1 MHELLAP
8 LYYSVDYDSTEEEA
22 AGVEEDPAIR
32 EFCSRTWVAADAWAL
47 FEAVMRGASR
57 WYEWQEPPAA
67 SRANPSPFTTH
78 VNIPAGP
85 VDTKPYITPVVEDC
99 NRIQSNLLRT
109 TDPLLWKHMQAAG
122 IEPQIYGIRWLRLL
136 YTREFD
142 MRSAMKLWD
151 GLFACD
157 PTFGLAPWIC
167 VAMLIR
173 IRNERKPPTIYS
185 FKQ

>member
-8 LYYSVDYDSTEEEA
+8 LYYAVDYDSVEEA
-22 AGVEEDPAIR
+22 GELANDPAIQ
-32 EFCSRTWVAADAWAL
+32 EFCSRRWVAADAWAL
-47 FEAVMRGASR
+47 FEAVMRNASR
-57 WYEWQEPPAA
+57 WYEWQEPPAT
-67 SRANPSPFTTH
+67 SRPPPSSPFATH

-85 VDTKPYITPVVEDC
+85 VEIKPYITPVVEDC
-99 NRIQSNLLRT
+99 NRIQSNLLRS

-136 YTREFD
+136 YTREFEMD
-142 MRSAMKLWD
+142 SAMKLWD

-157 PTFGLAPWIC
+157 PTFELAPWIC

-173 IRNERKPPTIYS
+173 IRNER
-185 FKQ
+185 